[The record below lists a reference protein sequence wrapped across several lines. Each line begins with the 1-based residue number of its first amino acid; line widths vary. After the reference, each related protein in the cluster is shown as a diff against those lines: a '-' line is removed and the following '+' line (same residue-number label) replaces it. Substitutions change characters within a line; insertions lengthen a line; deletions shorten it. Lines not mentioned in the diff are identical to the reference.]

1 LSGSWTIWNGYG
13 DVFTAA
19 HRKDALTGRVRDV
32 IPHVIEGFEAY
43 CGERQRLGTG
53 GSVLDETRVPDT
65 GERPPTVGCSRNG
78 RTIRLVAD
86 VPAIRTSS
94 RFGATAAQATWRELD
109 AWVRGLGVDPMTAI
123 RKATLDAA
131 RHVGADRD
139 SGSIAEGKLAD
150 VIAVA
155 GNPLRHIDV
164 LREPAIVIKHGR
176 RYK

>member
-1 LSGSWTIWNGYG
+1 MATVRRKVAQLRDLGVDLVFGS
-13 DVFTAA
+13 D
-19 HRKDALTGRVRDV
+19 
-32 IPHVIEGFEAY
+32 
-43 CGERQRLGTG
+43 QGT
-53 GSVLDETRVPDT
+53 
-65 GERPPTVGCSRNG
+65 
-78 RTIRLVAD
+78 
-86 VPAIRTSS
+86 
-94 RFGATAAQATWRELD
+94 FGVTAAQATWRELD

-139 SGSIAEGKLAD
+139 SGSIAQGKFAD